1 MKHFLTTLFLALFI
15 VATAMSPNSSYG
27 QLVLA
32 QTRTEIAQTTRVPA
46 VTPIPSPT
54 TIQGEVLL
62 EATTGADATMSAA
75 AATPSAQVEQ
85 IIQEKKDKDITESG
99 GKQKSRLA
107 QYLDDNPPEALS
119 WNNFIQHAIRYSVNE
134 GVPAN
139 TIVLVLL
146 FPLIAAL
153 IAASRHI
160 IGLRGFGIYIPA
172 VLSVALVST
181 GIAEGTIIFLAI
193 VVTAIVAGRFIKKT
207 KLSYLPRAGLLLWMV
222 SLGILGTLFI
232 APVLGLTS
240 LMSVNIF
247 PILILVLLSENFL
260 DAQTRSKQSE
270 AIALT
275 VETIALAA
283 ISGLI
288 LKWEPMQKLALSE
301 PELLII
307 CVALFNFVIGKF
319 TGLRLTER
327 LRFRNIIEE

>member
-1 MKHFLTTLFLALFI
+1 MKQLLFTFYLAI
-15 VATAMSPNSSYG
+15 VTCTAVLSANAPLVFAQNTVPSAIPNG
-27 QLVLA
+27 QPTVL
-32 QTRTEIAQTTRVPA
+32 
-46 VTPIPSPT
+46 
-54 TIQGEVLL
+54 QGEVPL
-62 EATTGADATMSAA
+62 EASESANASMSATSA
-75 AATPSAQVEQ
+75 SPSAQVEQ

-99 GKQKSRLA
+99 GKQKSRLV
-107 QYLDDNPPEALS
+107 QYLEDNPPEPLS
-119 WNNFIQHAIRYSVNE
+119 WNNFIQHAIRYAVNE

-193 VVTAIVAGRFIKKT
+193 VITAIIAGRFIKKT

-301 PELLII
+301 PELLIVF
-307 CVALFNFVIGKF
+307 VALFNFVIGKF